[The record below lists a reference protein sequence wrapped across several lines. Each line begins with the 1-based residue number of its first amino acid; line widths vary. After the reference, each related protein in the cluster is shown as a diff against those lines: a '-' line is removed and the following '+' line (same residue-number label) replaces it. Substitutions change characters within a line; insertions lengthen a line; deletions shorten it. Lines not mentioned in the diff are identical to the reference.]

1 VHLSGTESKDFK
13 TSTSTT
19 CKSPFINLI
28 ILLVEF
34 AVILN
39 SAFFKTKNPKGI
51 LMKIFTTILALIL
64 GINAYATTPQNN
76 DNWIKDQNDQTDTLA
91 IPLDSSEAEEAQE
104 EKELLEE
111 QKKQKL
117 LNKPA
122 TQPHNH

>member
-1 VHLSGTESKDFK
+1 
-13 TSTSTT
+13 
-19 CKSPFINLI
+19 
-28 ILLVEF
+28 
-34 AVILN
+34 
-39 SAFFKTKNPKGI
+39 
-51 LMKIFTTILALIL
+51 MKIFTTILALIL